1 MRLKTILLVEDNPH
15 IQKINAQLIAM
26 NGYGVLTAS
35 SAAEA
40 REQLRHHQADLLI
53 MDVTL
58 PDGNGL
64 DLCREL
70 KALYH
75 LPVIFVTAMS
85 GMSDITAG
93 LCAGDDY
100 VTKPYDL
107 DDLVVRI
114 ERLLPPETKET
125 VLNIEGTEIK
135 VIWKYNRMA
144 RKFIEHYPDL
154 KENPIYTP
162 KGERIMLAI
171 EDACPYADMVN
182 EDPAG
187 IDCSSCRYYRQKET
201 TLLGVCGHE
210 KIRSGIEPQEKSSRA
225 KEET

>member
-1 MRLKTILLVEDNPH
+1 MRLKTVLLVEDNPH

-35 SAAEA
+35 SASEA

-53 MDVTL
+53 MDVML
-58 PDGNGL
+58 PDDNGL

-107 DDLVVRI
+107 DDLIARI

-125 VLNIEGTEIK
+125 VLNIEGAEIK
-135 VIWKYNRMA
+135 VIRKYNRMA

-171 EDACPYADMVN
+171 EDACPYASMVN
-182 EDPAG
+182 EDPAS
-187 IDCSSCRYYRQKET
+187 IDCGSCRYYRQKET

-210 KIRSGIEPQEKSSRA
+210 KMLSD
-225 KEET
+225 

>member
-1 MRLKTILLVEDNPH
+1 MKTILLVEDNLH

-26 NGYGVLTAS
+26 NGYGVVTAS

-40 REQLRHHQADLLI
+40 RGQLRHHQADLLI
-53 MDVTL
+53 MDVML

-64 DLCREL
+64 DLCGEL

-85 GMSDITAG
+85 ELSDITAG

-107 DDLVVRI
+107 DDLIARI

-154 KENPIYTP
+154 IENPIYTP

-171 EDACPYADMVN
+171 EDACPHAVMVDD
-182 EDPAG
+182 DPASV
-187 IDCSSCRYYRQKET
+187 DCGSCVYFRQPSGSI
-201 TLLGVCGHE
+201 LGVCHNE
-210 KIRSGIEPQEKSSRA
+210 KMRCVSAKQRNTSSN
-225 KEET
+225 KEETL

>member
-210 KIRSGIEPQEKSSRA
+210 KIRSGIEPQEKSSGA